1 MNQEK
6 FLKLKELFSF
16 VERTVSSD
24 LSGEDQYGLVFNKSC
39 SAAIMSL
46 YEFEYYEPDTSYED
60 DVMAFYFAFKDEM
73 EKLEKV
79 APFPD

>member
-1 MNQEK
+1 MNKEK
-6 FLKLKELFSF
+6 FQKLQELFSF

-24 LSGEDQYGLVFNKSC
+24 LPAEDKYGLVFNKNC
-39 SAAIMSL
+39 SGAIMSL
-46 YEFEYYEPDTSYED
+46 YEFEYYDPDTSYED
-60 DVMAFYFAFKDEM
+60 DVIAFYFAFKDEM